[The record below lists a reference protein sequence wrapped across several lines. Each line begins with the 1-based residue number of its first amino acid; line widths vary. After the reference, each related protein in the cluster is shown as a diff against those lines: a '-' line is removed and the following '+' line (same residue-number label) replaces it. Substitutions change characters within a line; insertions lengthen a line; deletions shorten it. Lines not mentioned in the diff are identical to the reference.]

1 MAGASVNAKHLP
13 RFTVEAIVCDVGN
26 LKRLALGVNTV
37 IGVVV
42 LHLTGRVICGILIM
56 VFIYEKSRFCNSFCA
71 VNYCGLI

>member
-13 RFTVEAIVCDVGN
+13 RFTVKAVVCNVGN
-26 LKRLALGVNTV
+26 LKRLSHGVNTV

-42 LHLTGRVICGILIM
+42 LHLTGRAICGILVA

-71 VNYCGLI
+71 VNYCNFI